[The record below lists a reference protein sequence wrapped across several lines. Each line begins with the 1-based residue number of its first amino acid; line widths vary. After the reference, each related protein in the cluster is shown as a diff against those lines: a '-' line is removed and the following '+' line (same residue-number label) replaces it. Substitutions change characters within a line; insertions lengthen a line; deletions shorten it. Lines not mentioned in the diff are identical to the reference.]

1 MTDPDSRVATP
12 PEPITAPRVEPPR
25 AEPPRRPVPVAPGAP
40 IEERFRL
47 SAHRNKAGR
56 VSDHASGLV
65 DDVKEWAE
73 LRIELVRKEVERR
86 IEGRLS
92 TVKNQAVV
100 GALAAMTGYFALF
113 ALAFGLGA
121 LFGHPAWG
129 FLAVTVLFAIATAVA
144 KRKLMP
150 GKVSVKHSKK
160 TGKIEVRHDPE
171 GAEAKE
177 REEKER
183 VAKEQTPRAA
193 A

>member
-1 MTDPDSRVATP
+1 MSETATRVVAPPTP
-12 PEPITAPRVEPPR
+12 PAGREP
-25 AEPPRRPVPVAPGAP
+25 EPPRRPVPAAPGTP

-47 SAHRNKAGR
+47 PAHRGKAGR
-56 VSDHASGLV
+56 VGDHASGLV

-73 LRIELVRKEVERR
+73 LRIELVKKEVERR

-100 GALAAMTGYFALF
+100 GALAAVTGYFALF

-171 GAEAKE
+171 EAEKDEREAKD
-177 REEKER
+177 REAE
-183 VAKEQTPRAA
+183 EQTPPAA
-193 A
+193 S